1 MQRDPLSRRAFLRI
15 GGLGAVGLAG
25 CVFGDGG
32 EQPTADRTTTR
43 TPTETATDEPATA
56 KPTTEETTAKSTERT
71 TEETTE
77 ETTTE
82 EETTDEPS
90 SEGPPDLCTANPR
103 IRGSDPLLVGHN
115 SRERRKC
122 AGRPLDSFE
131 TLEPWADISGS
142 IAADSGSFVGTQS
155 MRMETTGDPYLSARR
170 QFPEGIDLSDRNL
183 SLAVDLE
190 TPDNE
195 QLELRLFAPD
205 VENSV
210 SCKRKFNAAGWY
222 RLDFGPT
229 EIRGSPDLTDV
240 RELQIRLRSASS
252 PLEMRVD
259 SLRTTERAA
268 RGAVILTFD
277 DNDRTQYET
286 AFPITEGFGFPGTVG
301 VITSSVGKDRKI
313 PLEGMH
319 EMQRAG
325 WEMVSH
331 PQDRESIPEMSER
344 GRRRAIR
351 DSKRWLVD
359 NGFER
364 GAQYLIW
371 PYNDYDRESLEVAS
385 RYHHLGFAFGACPV
399 GRRVT
404 GPLSIGRVHGDEVDE
419 SKRMIDLA
427 AAYGDLVV
435 LMYHTIGAD
444 DDRISEREFREVMR
458 HIDRADVDVITP
470 TDLWE
475 SLSN

>member
-1 MQRDPLSRRAFLRI
+1 MQRDPLSRRALLRI
-15 GGLGAVGLAG
+15 GGLGVVGLAG
-25 CVFGDGG
+25 CVFEDG
-32 EQPTADRTTTR
+32 DRTGQRTTERTATRTPTDEPTTR
-43 TPTETATDEPATA
+43 TPTRST
-56 KPTTEETTAKSTERT
+56 TTEPTERTTERT
-71 TEETTE
+71 TEETTA
-77 ETTTE
+77 E
-82 EETTDEPS
+82 EETTDEQP

-103 IRGSDPLLVGHN
+103 ITGSDPLLVERN
-115 SRERRKC
+115 SRELRKC

-131 TLEPWADISGS
+131 NLDPWADISGS
-142 IAADSGSFVGTQS
+142 IATDSGSFVGTQS

-170 QFPEGIDLSDRNL
+170 QFPEGIDLSDRDL

-190 TPDNE
+190 TPENE
-195 QLELRLFAPD
+195 QLEIRLFAPD

-252 PLEMRVD
+252 PLKMSVD
-259 SLRTTERAA
+259 SLRTTERAE
-268 RGAVILTFD
+268 RGAVLLTFD

-286 AFPITEGFGFPGTVG
+286 AFPITEEFGFPGTVG
-301 VITSSVGKDRKI
+301 VITDSVGKDRKI

-319 EMQRAG
+319 EMGRAG

-331 PQDRESIPEMSER
+331 PQESESVPEMSSRE
-344 GRRRAIR
+344 RRREIR
-351 DSKRWLVD
+351 ESKRWLVD

-364 GAQYLIW
+364 GAQHLIW
-371 PYNDYDRESLEVAS
+371 PYNHYDADSLEVAS
-385 RYHHLGFAFGACPV
+385 RYHHLGFAYGACPV
-399 GRRVT
+399 GRQVT
-404 GPLSIGRVHGDEVDE
+404 GPLSIGRVHGDEVE
-419 SKRMIDLA
+419 QSKRMIDLA

-435 LMYHTIGAD
+435 LMYHTIGSD
-444 DDRISEREFREVMR
+444 DDRIGESEFRDVMA

-475 SLSN
+475 SLST